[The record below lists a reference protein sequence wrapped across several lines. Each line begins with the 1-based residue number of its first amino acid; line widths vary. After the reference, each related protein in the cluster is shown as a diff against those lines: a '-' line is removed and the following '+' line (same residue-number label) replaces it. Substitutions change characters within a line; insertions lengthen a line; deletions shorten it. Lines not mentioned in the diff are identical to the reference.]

1 MIDEFKPEMVTFK
14 IMGSFPSQVLAGHI
28 AIGTHVL
35 VVGGFSSEEI
45 IEKCR
50 IHYYDMMVKKMIEN
64 ENNKTYTL
72 CTTTKQK

>member
-1 MIDEFKPEMVTFK
+1 MEEFRSDMVTFEV
-14 IMGSFPSQVLAGHI
+14 MGSFPSQVLAGKMQ
-28 AIGTHVL
+28 IGKMFY

-45 IEKCR
+45 VEKCR
-50 IHYYDMMVKKMIEN
+50 LYYYDIMYKKMIEE

>member
-28 AIGTHVL
+28 SIGTHVL

-72 CTTTKQK
+72 CTTTKQN